1 MFLHLAV
8 YLFTFI
14 QLGHFHVSRGTTHV
28 LPIQNSTDVVAAV
41 LYYVIILE
49 AHWQLF
55 AQS

>member
-1 MFLHLAV
+1 MFLQIAV

-28 LPIQNSTDVVAAV
+28 LPFQNSTDVVAAA

-49 AHWQLF
+49 AH
-55 AQS
+55 